1 MKQLIYIAITFL
13 LLNCKAPDYLPKKPK
28 IGEVEYFD
36 FDDFYKKRKKNYSA
50 YYYDDGQIEILKSIK
65 KDFLYETFA
74 IYSKN
79 YKLIKEYYPNGIIKE
94 RGKEYFS
101 PDSDNFKI
109 GIWEYFDER
118 GHLIRTEDKDGKDRD
133 YKIIY
138 KEAFRRVCWHYGFS
152 MKGVRIEKFIND
164 GKLYWVFTKK
174 GKSRAVEIETGKV
187 KKVSISYKM

>member
-13 LLNCKAPDYLPKKPK
+13 LLNCKAPDYLPKQPK